1 LLNAF
6 LFAPAAF
13 FAMLAVR
20 RAAPVVFA
28 ALASSSTVEA
38 VQSVTA
44 LGTCQTSDV
53 VRNVAGAMFA
63 CGVAAL
69 LLRRTATPNVP
80 EEALRAP

>member
-6 LFAPAAF
+6 LFVPAAF

-20 RAAPVVFA
+20 RAAPVVLA
-28 ALASSSTVEA
+28 ALASSFAVEA

-53 VRNVAGAMFA
+53 VRNVAGAMFG

-69 LLRRTATPNVP
+69 LLRRSATPNVP